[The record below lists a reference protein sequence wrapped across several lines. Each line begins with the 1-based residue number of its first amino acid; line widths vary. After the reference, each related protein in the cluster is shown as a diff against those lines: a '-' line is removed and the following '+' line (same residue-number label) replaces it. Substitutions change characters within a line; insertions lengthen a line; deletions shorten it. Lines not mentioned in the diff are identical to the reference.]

1 RRLLPSFPTR
11 RSSDLSPDVAALD
24 VAEIAGEAREPA
36 ALALEALATPHEL
49 AVELIG
55 LPADYV
61 QLLLEESYL
70 AAQVLA
76 ALLERRGL
84 PDLGQ
89 HQQEDHGAE
98 TAADRV
104 QEREGE
110 YFEAAAPAHYGQSFD
125 GLSRA
130 PRVTHGRGATGVG
143 ACLATEMS
151 R

>member
-36 ALALEALATPHEL
+36 ALALEGLATPHEL
-49 AVELIG
+49 AVELVG

-84 PDLGQ
+84 RSEEHTSELQSPDHL
-89 HQQEDHGAE
+89 
-98 TAADRV
+98 
-104 QEREGE
+104 
-110 YFEAAAPAHYGQSFD
+110 
-125 GLSRA
+125 
-130 PRVTHGRGATGVG
+130 
-143 ACLATEMS
+143 
-151 R
+151 